1 MEEKKKKK
9 WNLEEERDQGRNLTK
24 REKKNYR
31 VYIYIYRLIRDGG
44 KQDFTNG
51 KGK

>member
-31 VYIYIYRLIRDGG
+31 VYIYIPINNRWRKTGLYKWKR
-44 KQDFTNG
+44 
-51 KGK
+51 

>member
-31 VYIYIYRLIRDGG
+31 VYIYIPINKRWRKTGLYKWKR
-44 KQDFTNG
+44 
-51 KGK
+51 